1 MAVVTIAMRKKN
13 DKEGVLMS
21 SESAVQPRNW
31 GAGFPGVDLVREVV
45 AVTESELRK
54 LMHDPLEML
63 SRVVQPA
70 IWILIFAPVFSK
82 LHGIPTGGIR
92 YLDFIVPGILAQ
104 GVLFVSVIYGVGLL
118 WERDTGILQ
127 KYLVSPASRRALVIG
142 KSLAAG
148 FRNAPQVLV
157 VYALAALAS
166 AKIRW
171 NPLWMLAALG
181 LVILGSAMFCTLAM
195 IVACVVKSR
204 ERFLGANQLLML
216 PLFFASNALYPVA
229 MMPGWLQLISN
240 VNPLSYL
247 VDGLRTV
254 MLPGAHP
261 GHGLGVD
268 LLVLVPLLIVFTE
281 ISAWLYPRVEY

>member
-1 MAVVTIAMRKKN
+1 
-13 DKEGVLMS
+13 MS
-21 SESAVQPRNW
+21 SEVAVQPR
-31 GAGFPGVDLVREVV
+31 AFSRGFPGASLVREVAAV
-45 AVTESELRK
+45 AESEVRK
-54 LMHDPLEML
+54 LLHDPLEML

-92 YLDFIVPGILAQ
+92 YVDFIVPGILAQ

-118 WERDTGILQ
+118 WERDTGVLQ
-127 KYLVSPASRRALVIG
+127 KYLVSPASRRALVMG

-148 FRNAPQVLV
+148 LRNAPQVV
-157 VYALAALAS
+157 VIYALAAVAG

-171 NPLWMLAALG
+171 NPLWILATLA
-181 LVILGSAMFCTLAM
+181 LVIFGSALFCALSM

-204 ERFLGANQLLML
+204 ERFLGANQVLMF

-229 MMPGWLQLISN
+229 MMPGWLRFISN
-240 VNPLSYL
+240 INPLSYL
-247 VDGLRTV
+247 VDALRTV
-254 MLPGAHP
+254 MLQGSHSVY
-261 GHGLGVD
+261 GLGVD
-268 LLVLVPLLIVFTE
+268 VLVELPLLIVLTE

>member
-1 MAVVTIAMRKKN
+1 
-13 DKEGVLMS
+13 MS
-21 SESAVQPRNW
+21 SEIAVQPGSW
-31 GAGFPGVDLVREVV
+31 GGGFPGVALVREVA
-45 AVTESELRK
+45 AVTESEVRK
-54 LMHDPLEML
+54 LLHDPIEML

-82 LHGIPTGGIR
+82 LRGIPTGGIR

-127 KYLVSPASRRALVIG
+127 KYLVSPASRRALVMG

-148 FRNAPQVLV
+148 LRNAPQVAV
-157 VYALAALAS
+157 IYALAALAS

-171 NPLWMLAALG
+171 NPLSILAALG
-181 LVILGSAMFCTLAM
+181 LVIIGSALFCTLSM
-195 IVACVVKSR
+195 IVACLVKNR

-229 MMPGWLQLISN
+229 MMPPWLRLISN

-247 VDGLRTV
+247 VDALRTV
-254 MLPGAHP
+254 MLPGAISL
-261 GHGLGVD
+261 HGLGVD
-268 LLVLVPLLIVFTE
+268 ILVEVPLLVVLTE
-281 ISAWLYPRVEY
+281 VSAWLYPRVAY